1 MMLSEIDLYAIGGF
15 MGIVLLELLYLCV
28 KANSIDKRL
37 KRIVELSEE
46 SLRLVM
52 R

>member
-1 MMLSEIDLYAIGGF
+1 MMLSSLDLSVLGF
-15 MGIVLLELLYLCV
+15 SVGAALLELLYLCI
-28 KANSIDKRL
+28 KAKSIDKRL

-46 SLRLVM
+46 SLRLV